1 MSVHAL
7 SLDWLRRAPQNQ
19 LDSSSTGQ
27 ARIPLRMSTIQR
39 ERKTRWPAQPIAKG
53 NSSTVPSEG
62 CELGGGHSSR
72 THAEVWTGGLAV
84 AVHSV
89 FRIQNTLTFFVDF

>member
-19 LDSSSTGQ
+19 LDSSSTGG

-72 THAEVWTGGLAV
+72 THAVAV
-84 AVHSV
+84 AIHSV
-89 FRIQNTLTFFVDF
+89 FRIQNTLTFLVDFCMLG